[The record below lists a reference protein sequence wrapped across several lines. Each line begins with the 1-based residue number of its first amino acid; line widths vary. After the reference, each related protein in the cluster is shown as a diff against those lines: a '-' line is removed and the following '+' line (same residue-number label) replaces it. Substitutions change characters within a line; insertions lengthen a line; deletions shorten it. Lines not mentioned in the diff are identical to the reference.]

1 MIKQNNNLELNEFQI
16 KRDQSNDTYK
26 FGTELCF
33 TNQRNQNDRVKTGHT
48 VIKSDRKCGTGQI
61 RSNLSMLTLEVSVI
75 TALGLPPLRSK
86 PNTCTKS
93 TN

>member
-48 VIKSDRKCGTGQI
+48 VIKSDRKCGRTNLLQLKHVNIGGFSNNCLGVTTPQI
-61 RSNLSMLTLEVSVI
+61 
-75 TALGLPPLRSK
+75 
-86 PNTCTKS
+86 
-93 TN
+93 